1 MILTLHWCVTQ
12 ASGFRRVR
20 NRRVGASRRTSDPL
34 GAGLYVF
41 SGVRWLSPD
50 DPCEAQLL
58 SDGLS
63 RLVSIFPHLGGAMQL
78 ERLKSIL
85 RRNRSEWDQSP
96 GTQSRRRKR
105 RALQMCDGGLPLA
118 CGALGSGSSS
128 PCEHSDADHSSFAL
142 APQPAPADRQATASM
157 LRDWSLAGAGGH
169 CLPAAAVEPHQPS
182 PLAGRPAW
190 HQRPA
195 RPFALAPC
203 PSSPAARPPAPT
215 TFAAACSA
223 AHTPEQLPSA
233 PLPLPEH
240 VPAEEWVYAGW
251 AIGEDCGGDGG
262 LLDLPPAGD
271 PGVAWATFDTLLP
284 QILNQA

>member
-1 MILTLHWCVTQ
+1 
-12 ASGFRRVR
+12 VR
-20 NRRVGASRRTSDPL
+20 NRRVGASNRTSDPL
-34 GAGLYVF
+34 GAGVYVF

-50 DPCEAQLL
+50 DPFEAQLL

-63 RLVSIFPHLGGAMQL
+63 RLVGIFPHLGAMQL

-105 RALQMCDGGLPLA
+105 RALQTCDGGLPLA
-118 CGALGSGSSS
+118 CGAIGSGWPS
-128 PCEHSDADHSSFAL
+128 PAEHSDADHSSFAL

-190 HQRPA
+190 DQRPA
-195 RPFALAPC
+195 RPPFALAPC
-203 PSSPAARPPAPT
+203 PFSPAAGRPST
-215 TFAAACSA
+215 RR
-223 AHTPEQLPSA
+223 
-233 PLPLPEH
+233 
-240 VPAEEWVYAGW
+240 
-251 AIGEDCGGDGG
+251 
-262 LLDLPPAGD
+262 PAGGPAGAGPASRRPAAPCPSESRRL
-271 PGVAWATFDTLLP
+271 PGRACRGSFQGWPAGGTFPSRYLP
-284 QILNQA
+284 GPA